1 MIAGGT
7 RYTGLDAIEWATRV
21 EKLGAGEIL
30 LTSMDRDGTG
40 IGFDIPLT
48 RAVADGFTRPMAPV
62 SAHVWGI
69 ARGQAPDADPDALR
83 AAILAAMPGASE

>member
-1 MIAGGT
+1 MADDD
-7 RYTGLDAIEWATRV
+7 LDADAWRGFV
-21 EKLGAGEIL
+21 ERLCAAVGVDASLVDVGEIHE
-30 LTSMDRDGTG
+30 
-40 IGFDIPLT
+40 LT

-69 ARGQAPDADPDALR
+69 ARGQAPDAGPDALR